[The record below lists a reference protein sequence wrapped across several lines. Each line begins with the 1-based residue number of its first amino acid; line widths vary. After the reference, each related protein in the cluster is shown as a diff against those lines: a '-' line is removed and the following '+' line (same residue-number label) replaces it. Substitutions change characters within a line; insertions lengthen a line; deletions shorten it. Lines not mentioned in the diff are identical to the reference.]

1 MAPDKE
7 NLSAKVIDKDTL
19 SEETPRATQVLHTGG
34 NSLHHHKKIG
44 NTRHRCFVVLSGRN
58 QTACDDQ
65 TLDRVMT
72 APRFGRGAKPRSS
85 DHFTNVRKQTLEYA
99 RKADMRFQ
107 SWSRRL
113 VREKI
118 RTEHRLWFCGLPDS
132 QPRSCYAPSTNASDE
147 DEFHYGGFIGGAHQS
162 LLDRDG
168 TDHQWLSRQNQSW
181 QGDGRH
187 QQLLGGGDEGGQP
200 SEAERMLLLR

>member
-1 MAPDKE
+1 MVEPDKE
-7 NLSAKVIDKDTL
+7 HFSAKVIDKDTL
-19 SEETPRATQVLHTGG
+19 SEETPRATQVPHTSG
-34 NSLHHHKKIG
+34 NSLHHHNKFG
-44 NTRHRCFVVLSGRN
+44 NARHRCFVVLSGRN

-72 APRFGRGAKPRSS
+72 AQKFGRGAMARSS
-85 DHFTNVRKQTLEYA
+85 DHFRDVRKQNVELVREA
-99 RKADMRFQ
+99 HRSFQ

-118 RTEHRLWFCGLPDS
+118 HTEHGLCFCGLPDS

-147 DEFHYGGFIGGAHQS
+147 NEFDYGGFIGGAHQS

-168 TDHQWLSRQNQSW
+168 TDH
-181 QGDGRH
+181 
-187 QQLLGGGDEGGQP
+187 
-200 SEAERMLLLR
+200 